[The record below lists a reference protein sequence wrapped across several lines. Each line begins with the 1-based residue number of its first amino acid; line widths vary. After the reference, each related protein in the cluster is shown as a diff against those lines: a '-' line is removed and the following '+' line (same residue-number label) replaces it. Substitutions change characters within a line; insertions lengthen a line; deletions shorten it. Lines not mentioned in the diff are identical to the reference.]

1 MRLFSL
7 CLGLVC
13 CIVIKAQAQPEIIAD
28 TLRPAE
34 ERIQNAIDQ
43 MTLEEKVRLCFGGE
57 RFGEVVLPGV
67 PRLEIGP
74 IYAAD
79 GPRGVRAGDVT
90 VFPSGIGLAATWNP
104 QLVEQTGQVIGSESR
119 ARGIGMVFGPA
130 FNINRDPL
138 GGRFFEYLTEDPYL
152 NGKLAAAQVRGMQ
165 REGVSACIKHFAVNS
180 RDLNRNWYMSR
191 VDERT
196 LREIYLRGYEIAV
209 KEADPWGCMTAAN
222 GLNGELCSD
231 NEWLL
236 NEVLKKL
243 LPDIADDIG
252 LPYLPGPVNQEYLLC
267 ARLQVAFDQGADF
280 AKEHVGSLLSGFFLS
295 LFFNIIIRQQDRFF
309 NVVFLSRKAFFKTP
323 TCGQKEGTPYLFY
336 GEKNGEIFFWPL
348 ALRLVPP
355 RSKPPGTTPGG

>member
-196 LREIYLRGYEIAV
+196 LREIYLRG
-209 KEADPWGCMTAAN
+209 
-222 GLNGELCSD
+222 
-231 NEWLL
+231 
-236 NEVLKKL
+236 
-243 LPDIADDIG
+243 
-252 LPYLPGPVNQEYLLC
+252 
-267 ARLQVAFDQGADF
+267 
-280 AKEHVGSLLSGFFLS
+280 
-295 LFFNIIIRQQDRFF
+295 
-309 NVVFLSRKAFFKTP
+309 
-323 TCGQKEGTPYLFY
+323 
-336 GEKNGEIFFWPL
+336 
-348 ALRLVPP
+348 
-355 RSKPPGTTPGG
+355 

>member
-236 NEVLKKL
+236 NEVLKKEWGFKGL
-243 LPDIADDIG
+243 VLGRPSRQRWPDSTST
-252 LPYLPGPVNQEYLLC
+252 C
-267 ARLQVAFDQGADF
+267 RGAIS
-280 AKEHVGSLLSGFFLS
+280 K
-295 LFFNIIIRQQDRFF
+295 
-309 NVVFLSRKAFFKTP
+309 
-323 TCGQKEGTPYLFY
+323 
-336 GEKNGEIFFWPL
+336 
-348 ALRLVPP
+348 
-355 RSKPPGTTPGG
+355 RSFSANR